1 MNVTLE
7 ICSYTVDSAINAQR
21 GGADRIELC
30 GGRLEGGTT
39 PSVGM
44 MKLVR
49 KYVDIDVYPIIRP
62 RGGDFFFT
70 DLEFEEMLE
79 DIKIAKESGMNGV
92 VIGALTA
99 DAEIDVERC
108 KALVDEA
115 KPLGVTFHRA
125 FDMARD
131 TEKALEDL
139 ITLGVDRVLTSG
151 QMMTA
156 PEGVKVLKDLVKQAD
171 GRIEIMAGSGVL
183 PNNVKEI
190 IENTGVTAVHSSASK
205 LVDSQMTFK
214 NNGVAMSKESTGS
227 EYLRAVTC
235 DKTVQSLKQEINK

>member
-39 PSVGM
+39 PSEGM

-49 KYVDIDVYPIIRP
+49 KSVDIDVYPIIRP
-62 RGGDFFFT
+62 RGGDFYFT

-79 DIKIAKESGMNGV
+79 DIKTAKRLGMNGV

-108 KALVDEA
+108 KALVEEA

-131 TEKALEDL
+131 SHKALEDL
-139 ITLGVDRVLTSG
+139 IGLGVDRVLTSG

-156 PEGVKVLKDLVKQAD
+156 PEGVEVLKGLVEQAD

-183 PNNVKEI
+183 PKNVKEI
-190 IENTGVTAVHSSASK
+190 IEKTGVTAVHSSASK

-235 DKTVQSLKQEINK
+235 DKTVESLKNEINK

>member
-1 MNVTLE
+1 MKTKLE
-7 ICSYTVDSAINAQR
+7 ICSYTVDSAINAQN

-39 PSVGM
+39 PSEGM
-44 MKLVR
+44 MKLAR
-49 KYVDIDVYPIIRP
+49 KYVDIDIYPIIRP

-70 DLEFEEMLE
+70 DLEFDEMLE
-79 DIKIAKESGMNGV
+79 DIITAKRIGMNGV

-99 DAEIDVERC
+99 DADIDIERC
-108 KALVDEA
+108 KPLVEAA
-115 KPLGVTFHRA
+115 KPLGITFHRA
-125 FDMARD
+125 FDMTKD
-131 TEKALEDL
+131 TSKALEDL

-156 PEGVKVLKDLVKQAD
+156 PEGVEILKKLVDQAD

-190 IENTGVTAVHSSASK
+190 IEKTGVTAVHSSASMII
-205 LVDSQMTFK
+205 DSKMTFK
-214 NNGVAMSKESTGS
+214 NDDVAMSKESTGS
-227 EYLRAVTC
+227 EYLRTITC
-235 DKTVQSLKQEINK
+235 EKTVESLKKEITK